1 MICTKFLIH
10 FFLRALIILNSLI
23 LILFLYTYQSNQ
35 PPSYSLLAFTCSNS
49 EMGSESTERRQLAG
63 SINTLGE
70 SFKVPTLSALCL
82 NIEQKAKL
90 FTVWSWH
97 WCHLARGLVFRYLI
111 WYILDSILHA
121 LKLYTRTYFY
131 KKTLGTFQPSLKRR
145 YMAQCAN

>member
-1 MICTKFLIH
+1 MLSYSILKEEGNFLVHNFSFQNSKNCMIKMICTKFLIH

-90 FTVWSWH
+90 FTV
-97 WCHLARGLVFRYLI
+97 
-111 WYILDSILHA
+111 
-121 LKLYTRTYFY
+121 
-131 KKTLGTFQPSLKRR
+131 
-145 YMAQCAN
+145 